1 MVDLDVFLG
10 EDSPES
16 LWIGGEAY
24 NDTVDDTS
32 GEMIDIFEPGMHNLF
47 DASEIVIDAI
57 LDGTL
62 SV

>member
-1 MVDLDVFLG
+1 MRSVIVCVKLSKKQHALIY
-10 EDSPES
+10 EE
-16 LWIGGEAY
+16 L
-24 NDTVDDTS
+24 
-32 GEMIDIFEPGMHNLF
+32 FEPGMHNLF